1 MDIKT
6 SRCSLEKQIHIFA
19 MNPSFFQIAQSD
31 HMSRRGGN
39 YVPIAATGIDGSG
52 GAGAGAGAAL
62 GASIG
67 AIAVSVA
74 VAIVMSILIANLTG
88 DVSRLTTNLNT
99 TGTMLR
105 AVEELV
111 MEVAETGSINITY
124 DLIETGTCYM
134 LKGCYDDLP
143 NGQVEYTAPLNIYL
157 AYAGPIVSVV
167 AEIAPFDQISAKKRD
182 AVAKPMTNQRKVAPY
197 AEKVTKKHR
206 GRAPIQPDNRDI
218 TCDYDNPVYYDSFGI
233 SPVGAYVLRF
243 PSAAQLAN
251 FYFNDTGPS
260 GGVLETY
267 LNLDIPRQSYYIRM
281 QGFTTFD
288 LSFYFYP
295 SPNFC
300 AGFDTF
306 DFRAP
311 TKFTLVSGLAGS
323 SGQGKRAVAAMRKRV
338 SKGGVK

>member
-1 MDIKT
+1 
-6 SRCSLEKQIHIFA
+6 
-19 MNPSFFQIAQSD
+19 
-31 HMSRRGGN
+31 MSRRGGN
-39 YVPIAATGIDGSG
+39 YVPIAATGIDGSEG

-62 GASIG
+62 GASVG

-99 TGTMLR
+99 TGRMLR

-124 DLIETGTCYM
+124 ELIETGTCYM

-143 NGQVEYTAPLNIYL
+143 SGQVEYMAPLNIYL
-157 AYAGPIVSVV
+157 AYAGAIVSVV

-182 AVAKPMTNQRKVAPY
+182 AAAKPMTNQRNVVPY
-197 AEKVTKKHR
+197 AQKATKRHR
-206 GRAPIQPDNRDI
+206 GRVPLPGDNRDI
-218 TCDYDNPVYYDSFGI
+218 TCDYDNSVYYEDLIGTQASTGYF
-233 SPVGAYVLRF
+233 LRF
-243 PSAAQLAN
+243 PSAAELAN

-267 LNLDIPRQSYYIRM
+267 SNMDILRQNYRVLIQNYDS
-281 QGFTTFD
+281 FS
-288 LSFYFYP
+288 LSFNFYP
-295 SPNFC
+295 NPNFC